1 MGTMESWGSSGVVG
15 DLVSLSGGKLQGV
28 VGAVAAE
35 KSWEQWSRGGNE
47 ESWK

>member
-35 KSWEQWSRGGNE
+35 KMREQCSRGGAVQ
-47 ESWK
+47 S